1 MEDGIFISSKLIL
14 TIVLKQTWKNFSK
27 YDLLKNEVCLVKLIK
42 QFRKWRQWDH
52 PQMYIASTMN

>member
-42 QFRKWRQWDH
+42 QFRKWRQ
-52 PQMYIASTMN
+52 